1 MRMPKKRKR
10 NKKPDTAAGDK
21 QKRYPVLFMYSYI
34 PAGKIILRLLADE
47 DVS

>member
-1 MRMPKKRKR
+1 MTMLQTQTK

>member
-1 MRMPKKRKR
+1 MTMLQTRTK
-10 NKKPDTAAGDK
+10 NKKPDTVICE
-21 QKRYPVLFMYSYI
+21 KRYPVLFMYSYI